1 MDEFGLRLKLARVYM
16 GMSQTEMAEHLG
28 VSLKMIY
35 RWESGEREPPN
46 TLRVREIAEKLQ
58 VPFEWLCGLG
68 PTFAWEK

>member
-16 GMSQTEMAEHLG
+16 GLSQIQMADYIG
-28 VSLKMIY
+28 VSHKMMQ
-35 RWESGEREPPN
+35 RWESGERDPPN

-68 PTFAWEK
+68 PTFAWQK